1 MTDVTKKQGWGE
13 DPFMG
18 DPPSKKLE
26 HWAHILLELRNK
38 SGMSRVQLAEESGVG
53 VSTIE
58 NYERKKISEPSIY
71 KIELLL
77 QAMGYE
83 LDAIFVK
90 H

>member
-1 MTDVTKKQGWGE
+1 LTDISKKSWGE

-18 DPPSKKLE
+18 DTSAPKKE
-26 HWAHILLELRNK
+26 HWANILLELRNK

-58 NYERKKISEPSIY
+58 NYERKKIAEPSIY
-71 KIELLL
+71 KIEALL

-83 LDAIFVK
+83 LDAIFVD

>member
-1 MTDVTKKQGWGE
+1 VGNVDKKAWGE

-18 DPPSKKLE
+18 DSPPKKQE
-26 HWAHILLELRNK
+26 HWAQILLDLRNQ

-71 KIELLL
+71 KIESLL

-83 LDAIFVK
+83 LDAIFIE

>member
-1 MTDVTKKQGWGE
+1 MTTVNKKQGWGE
-13 DPFMG
+13 ESFMG
-18 DPPSKKLE
+18 DPSRKKQE

-71 KIELLL
+71 KIESLL

-83 LDAIFVK
+83 LDAIFIA

>member
-1 MTDVTKKQGWGE
+1 LGNVNKRQGWGH

-18 DPPSKKLE
+18 DPPLKKQE

-58 NYERKKISEPSIY
+58 NYERKKIAEPSIY

-77 QAMGYE
+77 LAMGYE
-83 LDAIFVK
+83 LDAIFIA

>member
-1 MTDVTKKQGWGE
+1 VGNVDKKAWGE

-18 DPPSKKLE
+18 DPPAKKQE
-26 HWAHILLELRNK
+26 HWAQILLDLRNQ

-71 KIELLL
+71 KIESLL

-83 LDAIFVK
+83 LDAIFIE